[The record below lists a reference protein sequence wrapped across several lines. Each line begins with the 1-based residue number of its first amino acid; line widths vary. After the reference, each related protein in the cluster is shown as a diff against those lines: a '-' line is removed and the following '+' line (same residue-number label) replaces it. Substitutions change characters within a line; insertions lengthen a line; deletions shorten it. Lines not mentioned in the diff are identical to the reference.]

1 MILYGGRIHS
11 LDLHDTYHEAIA
23 VDGHRIA
30 AVGDVDTLR
39 REFPDVPAID
49 LHGAHVYPAFVDA
62 HAHPIGVGE
71 KLLKPRLEK
80 TKSKEEVYP
89 VIRPLVG
96 TAEWILS
103 RGWDQNSWPN
113 KTLPNRFDLDLNV
126 SPDEPI
132 ALTRIDGHAIW
143 CNSAALDRAGITRTT
158 TDPPG
163 GAILRDAAGEPTGI
177 LLDEAMKL
185 VEAKIPPVSASE
197 TTMMLRAGLRAF
209 LERGITTIH
218 VMGVSAEVWDAYR
231 SLYSAEWSTLPRAF
245 VFLDMT
251 KQSAKQLFLDRAAS
265 MSNDLPERL
274 HFAGI
279 KLYLDGALGSRGA
292 NLFEDYSDDPG
303 NRGLALM
310 DDAGVVGMMQLAAE
324 HKLQIAVHAIGDRAC
339 SRALNLFERAEL
351 NGNNSVLR
359 IEHAQ
364 IVREED
370 IPRMARLGVYA
381 VVQPVFYPSD
391 RRWALD
397 RLGSERM
404 NTAYRWRSLIA
415 SGARFVAS
423 SDAPVEE
430 PDVLEGIRILTTR
443 DDVPD
448 GEELTG
454 AEAVRAYA
462 QCSHQLTG
470 HSAAFGM
477 LAPGYC
483 GDLTITDRAA
493 DQPGARVLAT
503 ILDGSLVAGAL

>member
-96 TAEWILS
+96 TAEWLIS
-103 RGWDQNSWPN
+103 RGWDQNAWPD
-113 KTLPNRFDLDLNV
+113 KTLPNRSDLDLNV
-126 SPDEPI
+126 SSDEPI
-132 ALTRIDGHAIW
+132 ALTRIDGHALW
-143 CNSAALDRAGITRTT
+143 CNSAALERAGIARGT
-158 TDPPG
+158 TDPAG

-177 LLDEAMKL
+177 LLDEAMKH

-209 LERGITTIH
+209 LEHGVTTVH
-218 VMGVSAEVWDAYR
+218 EMGVSAEVWEAYQA
-231 SLYSAEWSTLPRAF
+231 LYAEEWSALPRAF
-245 VFLDMT
+245 VFLDLT
-251 KQSAKQLFLDRAAS
+251 KQSAKQLFLDRGAS

-310 DDAGVVGMMQLAAE
+310 DDSESIALMSLASRQE
-324 HKLQIAVHAIGDRAC
+324 LQIAVHAIGDRAC
-339 SRALNLFERAEL
+339 SRALDLFERAGL
-351 NGNNSVLR
+351 DGSNSVIR

-364 IVREED
+364 IIRDQD
-370 IPRMARLGVYA
+370 IRRMAQLGVYA
-381 VVQPVFYPSD
+381 VVQPAFYPSD
-391 RRWALD
+391 RRWAD
-397 RLGSERM
+397 SRLGRGRM
-404 NTAYRWRSLIA
+404 KTAYRWRTLIN
-415 SGARFVAS
+415 GGVRLVAS

-430 PDVLEGIRILTTR
+430 PDVLDGIRTLTTR
-443 DDVPD
+443 DGVAD
-448 GEELTG
+448 GEELTN
-454 AEAVRAYA
+454 AESLRAYA
-462 QCSHQLTG
+462 QWPHQLTG
-470 HSAAFGM
+470 RSATFGQ
-477 LAPGYC
+477 LAPGFNA
-483 GDLTITDRAA
+483 DLTVTDRE
-493 DQPGARVLAT
+493 PGEPDARVLAT
-503 ILDGSLVAGAL
+503 ILDGALIAGSL